1 MYHIKSLKAGKA
13 LLLRN
18 IISIKYTYID
28 GMINALITSTIL
40 ALSFGYFLPLLN
52 IPSSLIGNMF
62 VGSLFFTCVQM
73 MHTRAMTF
81 VFDIAAQRTI
91 DFYMIAPIGHWL
103 FIITHIISLMLE
115 FAAISLPALVWG
127 KILLGYQLPFVY
139 AQPLLAVLMYMLTL
153 LFFASITL
161 ALGICSPF
169 GWFTTSA
176 HARFLVPMAHLGC
189 ANLPFHSIAAYFP
202 TLKYLFLISPLTY
215 VIEGLRT
222 ALMNYQSIPLSICMT
237 VSTLSCLFCLIATAY
252 AFKKRLDYV

>member
-28 GMINALITSTIL
+28 GVINALITSTVL

-52 IPSSLIGNMF
+52 IPSSLVGNMF

-73 MHTRAMTF
+73 MHTRAMSF

-91 DFYMIAPIGHWL
+91 DFYMIAPIGYTL
-103 FIITHIISLMLE
+103 FIITHVISLMLE
-115 FAAISLPALVWG
+115 FAAISLPALLWG
-127 KILLGYQLPFVY
+127 KLLLGYQLPFVY
-139 AQPLLAVLMYMLTL
+139 MQPILALIMYLLTL
-153 LFFASITL
+153 LFFSSITL

-189 ANLPFHSIAAYFP
+189 ANLPWASIAAYFP
-202 TLKYLFLISPLTY
+202 TLKYLFLLSPLTY

-222 ALMNYQSIPLSICMT
+222 TIMNYQSIPLSICMT
-237 VSTLSCLFCLIATAY
+237 ISAISCVVCLLATAY
-252 AFKKRLDYV
+252 ALKNRLDYV